1 MMMTIDSAIFKIIF
15 RVCLI
20 FLQEAFPGLTA
31 SSSMLRIP
39 SCGRNIANH
48 CGRSHRSAP
57 TITFQE
63 SPAALPGNYV

>member
-1 MMMTIDSAIFKIIF
+1 MMMRIDSAFLNYFKSMF
-15 RVCLI
+15 N
-20 FLQEAFPGLTA
+20 FLQEVFPGLTS

-39 SCGRNIANH
+39 SCGRNIANN

-63 SPAALPGNYV
+63 SAAALPGNYV